1 MELILYHTD
10 DSQNTINKE
19 LTLITT
25 KNINLKQS
33 TNLYETF
40 LFLKNDKATDYSKI
54 NYAKMLNKFYFVS
67 YETIANNNFI
77 KLNLKE
83 DVLETN
89 KDFILNTDFDIIAK
103 SEIDYT
109 SNVPTSKKVQTKI
122 IKSNVTLS
130 DEENIVVQTS
140 GTTNT
145 SVNE

>member
-1 MELILYHTD
+1 MELQLFQNK
-10 DSQNTINKE
+10 SSENTINKD

-40 LFLKNDKATDYSKI
+40 LFLKNDKVTDYSKI

-89 KDFILNTDFDIIAK
+89 KDFILNSYADIIGK
-103 SEIDYT
+103 ST
-109 SNVPTSKKVQTKI
+109 PNNVRNITTSKEVETFKL
-122 IKSNVTLS
+122 KSSVVLPKTQSVIMVTVAS
-130 DEENIVVQTS
+130 EGDK
-140 GTTNT
+140 
-145 SVNE
+145 

>member
-10 DSQNTINKE
+10 DSNNTINKD

-33 TNLYETF
+33 TNLYQTF
-40 LFLKNDKATDYSKI
+40 LILKNDKITDYSKV
-54 NYAKMLNKFYFVS
+54 NYAKMLKKFYFVS
-67 YETIANNNFI
+67 YETISNNNFI
-77 KLNLKE
+77 RLNLKE
-83 DVLETN
+83 DVLETF
-89 KDFILNTDFDIIAK
+89 KDEILNSDFDIIGK

-130 DEENIVVQTS
+130 DDENIVVQTS

>member
-1 MELILYHTD
+1 MELKLYQNK
-10 DSQNTINKE
+10 SSENTINKD

-40 LFLKNDKATDYSKI
+40 LFIKNDNTTDFSKV

-67 YETIANNNFI
+67 YETIANNHFI

-89 KDFILNTDFDIIAK
+89 KDFILNSSADIIEK
-103 SEIDYT
+103 ST
-109 SNVPTSKKVQTKI
+109 PNNVRNIETSKEVETFKL
-122 IKSNVTLS
+122 KSTVVLPKTQSVIMVTVAS
-130 DEENIVVQTS
+130 EGDK
-140 GTTNT
+140 
-145 SVNE
+145 

>member
-1 MELILYHTD
+1 MELNLYHTD

-19 LTLITT
+19 KTLITT

-33 TNLYETF
+33 TNLYQTF
-40 LFLKNDKATDYSKI
+40 LILKNDKATNYSNV

-67 YETIANNNFI
+67 HETIANNNFI

-83 DVLETN
+83 DVLETY
-89 KDFILNTDFDIIAK
+89 KDDILNTDFDIIAK

-122 IKSNVTLS
+122 IKSNVTLA
-130 DEENIVVQTS
+130 DDENIIVQTS

-145 SVNE
+145 IVNE

>member
-1 MELILYHTD
+1 MELILYHTND
-10 DSQNTINKE
+10 CQNTINKE
-19 LTLITT
+19 KTLIITQ
-25 KNINLKQS
+25 NINLKQS
-33 TNLYETF
+33 TNLYQTF
-40 LFLKNDKATDYSKI
+40 LILKNDKMIDYSKV
-54 NYAKMLNKFYFVS
+54 NYAKMLSKFYFVS

-83 DVLETN
+83 DVLETY
-89 KDFILNTDFDIIAK
+89 KDNILNTDFDIIAK

-130 DEENIVVQTS
+130 DDENIIVQTS
-140 GTTNT
+140 GTTST

>member
-1 MELILYHTD
+1 MELILYHTN

-19 LTLITT
+19 KTLITT

-33 TNLYETF
+33 TNLYQTF
-40 LFLKNDKATDYSKI
+40 LILKNDKATNYSNV

-67 YETIANNNFI
+67 HETIANNNFI

-83 DVLETN
+83 DVLETY
-89 KDFILNTDFDIIAK
+89 KDDILNTDFDIIAK

-122 IKSNVTLS
+122 IKSNVTLT
-130 DEENIVVQTS
+130 DDENIIVQTS

>member
-1 MELILYHTD
+1 MELNLYHTD
-10 DSQNTINKE
+10 DSQNTINKD

-33 TNLYETF
+33 TNLYQTF
-40 LFLKNDKATDYSKI
+40 LILKNDKATNYSNV

-67 YETIANNNFI
+67 HETIANNNFI

-83 DVLETN
+83 DVLETY
-89 KDFILNTDFDIIAK
+89 KDDILNTDFDIIAK

-122 IKSNVTLS
+122 IKSNVTLA
-130 DEENIVVQTS
+130 DDENIIVQTS

>member
-1 MELILYHTD
+1 MELQLFQNK
-10 DSQNTINKE
+10 SSENTINKD

-83 DVLETN
+83 DVLETY
-89 KDFILNTDFDIIAK
+89 KDAILNTDFDIIAK

-122 IKSNVTLS
+122 IKSNVTLA
-130 DEENIVVQTS
+130 DDENIIVQTS
-140 GTTNT
+140 GTTST

>member
-1 MELILYHTD
+1 MELKLYQNK
-10 DSQNTINKE
+10 SSENTINKD

-40 LFLKNDKATDYSKI
+40 LFIKNDNTTDFSKV

-77 KLNLKE
+77 RLNLKE
-83 DVLETN
+83 DVLETYE
-89 KDFILNTDFDIIAK
+89 DDILNTDFDIIAK

-122 IKSNVTLS
+122 IKSNVILT
-130 DEENIVVQTS
+130 DDENIIVQTS

>member
-1 MELILYHTD
+1 MELNLYHTN
-10 DSQNTINKE
+10 DSQNTINKD

-33 TNLYETF
+33 TNLYQTF
-40 LFLKNDKATDYSKI
+40 LILKNDKATNYSNV

-67 YETIANNNFI
+67 HETIANNNFI

-83 DVLETN
+83 DVLETY
-89 KDFILNTDFDIIAK
+89 KDNILNTEFDIIAK

-122 IKSNVTLS
+122 IKSNVTLA
-130 DEENIVVQTS
+130 DDENIIVQTS

>member
-1 MELILYHTD
+1 MELKLFQNK
-10 DSQNTINKE
+10 SSENTINKN

-33 TNLYETF
+33 TNLYQTF
-40 LFLKNDKATDYSKI
+40 LVFKNDNITDYSKI
-54 NYAKMLNKFYFVS
+54 NYAKMLNKYYFVS

-83 DVLETN
+83 DVIETY
-89 KDFILNTDFDIIAK
+89 KDAILNSDFDIVAK

-122 IKSNVTLS
+122 IKSNVILA
-130 DEENIVVQTS
+130 DDENIIVQTS

>member
-10 DSQNTINKE
+10 DSQNTINKD

-33 TNLYETF
+33 TNLYQTF
-40 LFLKNDKATDYSKI
+40 LFLKNDKATDYSKV

-89 KDFILNTDFDIIAK
+89 KDFILNSYADIIGK
-103 SEIDYT
+103 ST
-109 SNVPTSKKVQTKI
+109 PNNVRNIQTSKEVETFKL
-122 IKSNVTLS
+122 KSNIVLPKTQSVIMVTVAS
-130 DEENIVVQTS
+130 EGDK
-140 GTTNT
+140 
-145 SVNE
+145 